1 MALKD
6 TQRIGPF
13 PLGMDNR
20 RADFNLAL
28 GKDEGGGHLLRDA
41 LNVDVTPSGSLKTRA
56 GYALAEPGLDC
67 HSAWAHVDGAY
78 AIYCDSGG
86 LYRLDVNADGT
97 TERNQIAS
105 GYGRVT
111 PVAFAQVNEAVY
123 FTDGIRVGSYHPLP
137 GPTQRWLDAAPIM
150 VGDVQFSPMPPGAC
164 IAHHAGRLL
173 VAVGSALIY
182 SEPFTPNL
190 RDESRGF
197 EIFPAPITCIA
208 AVEAGVFV
216 MADKT
221 YYLPGGLP
229 AQSLRAV
236 LPYGAL
242 AGSVGYRKDGSAHW
256 MSERG
261 VVSASAQGELANLQ
275 ERHVAMQAAGAGAT
289 LYREADGMRAIVS
302 ALSTPSSAA
311 AGVGSYAE
319 ARIVRKVTP

>member
-1 MALKD
+1 MADISTK
-6 TQRIGPF
+6 RIGPF

-28 GKDEGGGHLLRDA
+28 DRSDGGGHLLRDA
-41 LNVDVTPSGSLKTRA
+41 LNVDVTPSGSIKTRA
-56 GYALAEPGLDC
+56 GYALAESGLDC

-78 AIYCDSGG
+78 ALYCDSGD
-86 LYRLDVNADGT
+86 LYRLDVDADGV

-123 FTDGIRVGSYHPLP
+123 FTDGIRAGSYHPVP
-137 GPTQRWLDAAPIM
+137 GPTPRWLDAAPRM
-150 VGDVQFSPMPPGAC
+150 VGDVQFSAMPPGAC

-242 AGSVGYRKDGSAHW
+242 AGSVGYRKDGGAHW

-261 VVSASAQGELANLQ
+261 IVSASIQGELTNLQ
-275 ERHVAMQAAGAGAT
+275 ERHVAMQAAGVGAT

-319 ARIVRKVTP
+319 ARIVRKSTL